1 MAQVS
6 CQAPRVAKPLL
17 LIPPSEAKAP
27 GGEGPPWSESARAFP
42 VLDPERREV
51 ISALRRAM
59 RGDATAAA
67 KLLGLGAA
75 TAAEAISHNRVIDS
89 APTMPA
95 MARYQGVLYDALDYP
110 GLAARQRKRI
120 DEQVAIVSAV
130 WGVLAPTD
138 PIPDYKL
145 KMSASL
151 DPLGRL
157 STWWRPAVS
166 RVLDGLASDR
176 VVWNLLPTEH
186 STAWRHDGSA
196 KAIIRVRFLDEVE
209 RHGRRELVTVSH
221 WNKLLKGALVRHVVA
236 HQVEDP
242 DALVDFEHPQ
252 GYVYR
257 PELSDVKGLE
267 LDVALVAVR

>member
-1 MAQVS
+1 MARVP

-27 GGEGPPWSESARAFP
+27 GGDGPPWSDSARAFP
-42 VLDPERREV
+42 QLDPQRREV
-51 ISALRRAM
+51 INALRRTM
-59 RGDATAAA
+59 RGDADAAA
-67 KLLGLGAA
+67 KLLGVGPAA
-75 TAAEAISHNRVIDS
+75 AADAISQNLVIDS

-95 MARYQGVLYDALDYP
+95 IARYEGVLYDALDYP
-110 GLAARQRKRI
+110 ALPARQRKRI

-130 WGVLAPTD
+130 WGVVAPRD

-166 RVLDGLASDR
+166 RVLDELAAGR

-186 STAWRHDGSA
+186 STAWRSNGSSNA
-196 KAIIRVRFLDEVE
+196 VIRVRFLDEVE
-209 RHGRRELVTVSH
+209 RNGRRELVTVSH

-236 HQVEDP
+236 NQVEDP
-242 DALVDFEHPQ
+242 DALAKFEHPQ

-257 PELSDVKGLE
+257 PELTDVKGLE
-267 LDVALVAVR
+267 IDVALVATR